1 MQALQNI
8 SLETVK
14 GDCTPNSG
22 LVAILDRYIS
32 SSSASEDATELE
44 TISELFQHMLE
55 LLRSKRRSINK
66 ETVIYDLTT
75 FTRGILFGEAF
86 HVEDGDGRKTTVKRA
101 KQVRRDAQVLLD
113 CRWFAKKFTKQRLDM
128 LREQRALSGDHE
140 EEIEVICTLAS
151 HLKLQVRR
159 SLP

>member
-1 MQALQNI
+1 M
-8 SLETVK
+8 
-14 GDCTPNSG
+14 
-22 LVAILDRYIS
+22 
-32 SSSASEDATELE
+32 
-44 TISELFQHMLE
+44 
-55 LLRSKRRSINK
+55 
-66 ETVIYDLTT
+66 
-75 FTRGILFGEAF
+75 RGIRCSRATVNCGHKKSVGRVLRTTWKFKSLLNAMHSPPVRHLSQSLRPF
-86 HVEDGDGRKTTVKRA
+86 LSVSPGDGRKPTVKRA

-113 CRWFAKKFTKQRLDM
+113 CRWFAKAFTKQRLDM